1 MVYSFLHLS
10 CRPKAA
16 LHLDLKLC
24 SVIYFFPFFCG
35 RFAERQ
41 RLSVCG
47 VIGATDG
54 VDFSLLRFMV
64 RSQHGGV
71 KGVLFLKKNS

>member
-1 MVYSFLHLS
+1 MQCHL
-10 CRPKAA
+10 
-16 LHLDLKLC
+16 
-24 SVIYFFPFFCG
+24 FFPFFCG

-71 KGVLFLKKNS
+71 KGVIFFS